1 MKVRKIVFAV
11 SVVALTFGSAILA
24 EKTNS
29 ERSQRPRIMADGTA
43 PLPPLP
49 RPTREVTSTTVADG
63 TAPLPPLPKR
73 DLQQA

>member
-1 MKVRKIVFAV
+1 MKVSKIVFAV
-11 SVVALTFGSAILA
+11 FAVALTFVGAISA
-24 EKTNS
+24 EKTTS
-29 ERSQRPRIMADGTA
+29 ERSKRPRIMADGTA

-49 RPTREVTSTTVADG
+49 RSTREVTSTTVADG